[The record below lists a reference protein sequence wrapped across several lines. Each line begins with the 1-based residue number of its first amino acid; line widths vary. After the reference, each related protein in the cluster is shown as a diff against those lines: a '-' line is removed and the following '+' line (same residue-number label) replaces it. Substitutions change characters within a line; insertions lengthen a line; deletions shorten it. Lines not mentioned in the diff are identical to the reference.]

1 MSDTSAA
8 PRPLPPGAWL
18 GMLGGGQLGR
28 MAVHAAQ
35 SLGYRVAV
43 LEPDPHAPAGAAAD
57 RHLQAAYTDPHAL
70 AELAALCGAVSTE
83 FENVPAQAL
92 DTLAATVPVAPA
104 GAAVAVC
111 QDRALEKAHFA
122 KSGVPCAPHAVLN
135 DADDVARV
143 GDDLLPGILK
153 TATMGY
159 DGKGQRRV
167 RDRTELQAA
176 WAELGSVR
184 CVLEALLPL
193 AAELSVIV
201 ARGHD
206 GALVTLPVQRNWHVG
221 GILATSVVPATG
233 IDAGLVTQAEAS
245 ARAIADA
252 FGYVGV
258 LCIEFFVL
266 SDGRLLANE
275 MAPRPHNSGHHSI
288 DACTISQFE
297 LQVRAMAGMP
307 LGVPRLH
314 SPAVML
320 NLLGD
325 LWFRPDGTQHEPDW
339 AGVLARP
346 GVHLHLYGKTE
357 PRRARKM
364 GHLTVTA
371 ATQAEALAVAR
382 QVAVHLGL
390 PMDGL
395 DGLDGL

>member
-1 MSDTSAA
+1 MSDA
-8 PRPLPPGAWL
+8 LLPGAWL

-43 LEPDPHAPAGAAAD
+43 LEPDPASPAGAAAD
-57 RHLQAAYTDPHAL
+57 LHLQAAYTDPTAL
-70 AELAALCGAVSTE
+70 AELAKACGAVSTE
-83 FENVPAQAL
+83 FENVPAQVL
-92 DTLAATVPVAPA
+92 DTLATSLPVAPA

-122 KSGVPCAPHAVLN
+122 KSGVPCAPHAVLSTPADL
-135 DADDVARV
+135 DAVPDA
-143 GDDLLPGILK
+143 LLPGILK

-167 RDRTELQAA
+167 RSRDELRAA
-176 WAELGSVR
+176 FAELGGVR

-201 ARGHD
+201 ARGRD
-206 GALVTLPVQRNWHVG
+206 GAMVTLPAQRNWHVG
-221 GILATSVVPATG
+221 GILATTVVPATG
-233 IDAGLVTQAEAS
+233 IDPALVAQAEAS

-258 LCIEFFVL
+258 LCTEFFVL
-266 SDGRLLANE
+266 ADGRLLANE
-275 MAPRPHNSGHHSI
+275 MAPRPHNSGHYSI
-288 DACTISQFE
+288 NACTVSQFE
-297 LQVRAMAGMP
+297 LQVRAMAGLP
-307 LGVPRLH
+307 LGATRLH

-325 LWFRPDGTQHEPDW
+325 LWFDAQGAQREPDW
-339 AGVLARP
+339 PGVLALP

-382 QVAVHLGL
+382 QVAARLGL
-390 PMDGL
+390 ATDGL
-395 DGLDGL
+395 DGA